1 MEGVKAEMR
10 FSFIEIYNEN
20 IRDLLSDDGK
30 KLVNIG
36 QDAKGNLM
44 LIDVNEVN
52 VKTVEQITQL
62 ISSGIAK
69 RTSAATE
76 SNQISSRS
84 HAVLKMSF

>member
-36 QDAKGNLM
+36 
-44 LIDVNEVN
+44 
-52 VKTVEQITQL
+52 
-62 ISSGIAK
+62 
-69 RTSAATE
+69 
-76 SNQISSRS
+76 
-84 HAVLKMSF
+84 